1 MNDSSA
7 VSTEVKAQ
15 AANQAALPSPSPA
28 SSAAGASP
36 PPRRRFRPGALGLK
50 IVVAV
55 ALLTV
60 AVYVYLPGI
69 YEERTDDAYVEA
81 HVVSVMPK
89 VAAYVQALHVDDNAQ
104 VSAREL
110 LVELDPRDYRNAVDS
125 AAADLQTAEANA
137 ANASAQLAE
146 QNTIIAQAAATIL
159 SDQAALIFAG
169 QELQRY
175 TSLVHESGATL
186 QQLQQT
192 QASIVQRRADMQ
204 HDQAALDQAKAHV
217 AVLNTELAQARA
229 MIAYR
234 QAALAQARLNL
245 SYTRIEAAGAGSIA
259 NKTVEVGDFVQPGQT
274 LFSIVPETRYIIANY
289 KETQITHMRPGQPV
303 SIAVDG
309 FPALQLNGHVD
320 SRQQGTGSIFELL
333 PPENAT
339 GNFVKVV
346 QRLPVKIV
354 FDDPSRL
361 PRYIS
366 PGMSVET
373 EVYVKAP
380 PWWLSWFH

>member
-7 VSTEVKAQ
+7 VSTEAKTQ
-15 AANQAALPSPSPA
+15 AAPPGPPPA
-28 SSAAGASP
+28 SGAAGASP
-36 PPRRRFRPGALGLK
+36 APRRRFRPGALGLK

-60 AVYVYLPGI
+60 AVYVYVPGL

-110 LVELDPRDYRNAVDS
+110 LVELDPRDYRNAVNS

-169 QELQRY
+169 QELSRY

-192 QASIVQRRADMQ
+192 QANIVQRRADMQ

-229 MIAYR
+229 IIAYR

-245 SYTRIEAAGAGSIA
+245 SYTRIEADGAGSIA
-259 NKTVEVGDFVQPGQT
+259 NKTVEVGNFVQPGQT

-289 KETQITHMRPGQPV
+289 KETQITRMRPGQPV

-309 FPALQLNGHVD
+309 FPSLRLNGHVD
-320 SRQQGTGSIFELL
+320 SLQQGTGSIFELL

-354 FDDPSRL
+354 FDDPLQL